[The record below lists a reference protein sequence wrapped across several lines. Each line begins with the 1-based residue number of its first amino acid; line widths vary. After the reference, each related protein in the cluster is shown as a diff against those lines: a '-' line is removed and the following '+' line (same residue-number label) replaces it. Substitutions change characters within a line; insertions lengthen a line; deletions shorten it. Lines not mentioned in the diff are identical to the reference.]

1 MSPQEFADY
10 LSVLLG
16 RRISPGDWV
25 RLTSGQQAR
34 AGGWLAERGVTIADL
49 RSRLASS
56 FQPNALLDDATIA
69 ILSGPPGLSPRA
81 IIDATPSDL
90 RIGIDIQ
97 RVDELLPADAGF
109 DLKASGEVTAMFTLK
124 EISYAQSRPSPLD
137 TLSGLFAA
145 KEALRKCDA
154 ALLALPLREVEVL
167 PDATGR
173 PEFPGYSL
181 SISHSGDFAI
191 AVAAALY
198 VRGPPAVSSPGLGSP
213 PTATQPPAA
222 PQSVKRFI
230 LKTAI
235 VTIAL
240 LVGLLSLQWLGG
252 FRITL

>member
-1 MSPQEFADY
+1 MDSQEFADY
-10 LSVLLG
+10 LSQLLG
-16 RRISPGDWV
+16 RRILPGDWV

-34 AGGWLAERGVTIADL
+34 AGGWLVERGVTVADL

-56 FQPNALLDDATIA
+56 FQPSALHDDASIA
-69 ILSGPPGLSPRA
+69 VPSVPPALSPRA
-81 IIDATPSDL
+81 IIGATPADL

-97 RVDELLPADAGF
+97 RIDEILPADAGF

-124 EISYAQSRPSPLD
+124 EISYAQSRPAPLD

-173 PEFPGYSL
+173 PEFPGYAL
-181 SISHSGDFAI
+181 SISHSGNFAI
-191 AVAAALY
+191 AVAAALC
-198 VRGPPAVSSPGLGSP
+198 VREPAAVADLGSSSPPIADRP
-213 PTATQPPAA
+213 PVA
-222 PQSVKRFI
+222 PQSMKRFI

-240 LVGLLSLQWLGG
+240 LVGLLSLQWMGG